1 MKRKNYWFLFA
12 ILLLSLTSLS
22 QGQNLTS
29 DSSRGEERKTSV
41 WNPQPASP
49 EDTDPK
55 PIRVVTH
62 VNESDFNTLLDL
74 NKAFVSETGIQ
85 VELKNMPDADAYRQ
99 LTAALKVGEG
109 PDIMLV
115 NSPWIHPLALGGY
128 ILPAESYQS
137 STTGSDVISP
147 VSQMLEWNGYQWGVP
162 LDMDP
167 YVLVW
172 RRQAALP
179 GSGDALPGDKEWKE
193 FAAKLESRKDKQT
206 IALPSGDAYAFAAF
220 MGAFG
225 TENPV
230 NPSDEA
236 MEAIMKLRPSIRFI
250 PSGDMPKAWSS
261 LSEGGLALMSVPYS
275 AASQANV
282 DRMGFRVPERLYSA
296 NPFLLRGRSFAV
308 SSQIEDPG
316 KAAGWIAYMTSDTSL
331 NLWTD
336 STGYLPVRKKVYAQD
351 GFPPATPPLSLDRL
365 LQPSE
370 GGALD
375 RSLQS
380 KWNDF
385 AAAAKLF
392 LSGKST
398 DVQYREAM
406 GGRPNEK
413 ASE

>member
-1 MKRKNYWFLFA
+1 LKRKNYWFLFA

-22 QGQNLTS
+22 QGQNLTP
-29 DSSRGEERKTSV
+29 DSGRGEEKKTSV
-41 WNPQPASP
+41 WNPQPTSP
-49 EDTDPK
+49 QDTDTK
-55 PIRVVTH
+55 PIRVATH
-62 VNESDFNTLLDL
+62 VNESDFKKLLDL
-74 NKAFVSETGIQ
+74 NDAFVSETGIK
-85 VELKNMPDADAYRQ
+85 VEIKNIPYADAYRQ
-99 LTAALKVGEG
+99 LTAAMKVGDG

-172 RRQAALP
+172 RGQSSPPGSVRPLP
-179 GSGDALPGDKEWKE
+179 GEKEWKE
-193 FAAKLESRKDKQT
+193 LVAKLESRKDKKT
-206 IALPSGDAYAFAAF
+206 IGLPSGDPYAFAAF

-225 TENPV
+225 TENAI

-236 MEAIMKLRPSIRFI
+236 IDTIEKFRPSIQFI
-250 PSGDMPKAWSS
+250 SGEEMQNAWSS
-261 LSEGGLALMSVPYS
+261 LSEGGLALLSVPYS
-275 AASQANV
+275 AASQANK
-282 DRMGFRVPERLYSA
+282 DLLEFRVPEPLYAA
-296 NPFLLRGRSFAV
+296 NPFLLRGHSFAV

-316 KAAGWIAYMTSDTSL
+316 KAAGWISYMTSDMSQKI
-331 NLWTD
+331 WTD
-336 STGYLPVRKKVYAQD
+336 ATGTLPVRKKAYTRDVFLSS
-351 GFPPATPPLSLDRL
+351 GPPLALDRL
-365 LQPSE
+365 LQPSA

-380 KWNDF
+380 KWSEF

-398 DVQYREAM
+398 DQQYRDAM
-406 GGRPNEK
+406 NGRPK
-413 ASE
+413 GKSSE